1 MNDDPDA
8 KNARPDG
15 RQVRWDA
22 HKASRREVIIEAALA
37 ASEEAGAG
45 VVVPLQDIA
54 ERAGVVRTV
63 VYRHFN
69 DRAELDHAMQ
79 QRALE
84 MLRDAVTDS
93 LALEGSISDIIERV
107 VMAYVSWAAEHPE
120 LHRIATE
127 ERVGGMRD
135 LERTIADIADR
146 LEALLNLAIAL
157 LSVDLTAED
166 AQAMDP
172 LVFGLV
178 GQAFGTVRR
187 WLRQPE
193 RQPDATALAKFI
205 ARSVWFQIDGHA
217 RDRGIELDPQV
228 DVTEL
233 FNLTEMF
240 DALIDSDAP
249 DPDPDPT

>member
-1 MNDDPDA
+1 MTDAADA
-8 KNARPDG
+8 KSGRPDG

-22 HKASRREVIIEAALA
+22 HKASRREVIIEAALS
-37 ASEEAGAG
+37 ASEKAGAG
-45 VVVPLQDIA
+45 VVVPLQEIA
-54 ERAGVVRTV
+54 KLAGVVRTV

-93 LALEGSISDIIERV
+93 LALEGSIEDIIDRV
-107 VMAYVSWAAEHPE
+107 VTSYVKWAAEHPE

-127 ERVGGMRD
+127 ESPSGVRD
-135 LERTIADIADR
+135 LEVTIADIADR

-157 LSVDLTAED
+157 LAVDLTAED

-193 RQPDATALAKFI
+193 REPDADTLAKFI

-217 RDRGIELDPQV
+217 RDRGIELDPTI

-240 DALIDSDAP
+240 DALIDADGTGE
-249 DPDPDPT
+249 DL

>member
-1 MNDDPDA
+1 MTDSADA

-22 HKASRREVIIEAALA
+22 HKASRREIIIEAALA

-45 VVVPLQDIA
+45 VVVPLQEIA

-93 LALEGSISDIIERV
+93 LVLEGSISEIIGRV
-107 VMAYVSWAAEHPE
+107 VTAYVRWAAEHPE

-127 ERVGGMRD
+127 ESPRGVRD
-135 LERTIADIADR
+135 LEVTIADIADR

-157 LSVDLTAED
+157 LAVDLTAED

-193 RQPDATALAKFI
+193 RQPDTDALAKFI

-217 RDRGIELDPQV
+217 RDRGIELDPTI

-240 DALIDSDAP
+240 DALIDSGENP
-249 DPDPDPT
+249 ES

>member
-1 MNDDPDA
+1 MSDGTDA
-8 KNARPDG
+8 NKERPDG

-22 HKASRREVIIEAALA
+22 HKASRRQLIIDAALSATEAAPP
-37 ASEEAGAG
+37 GT
-45 VVVPLQDIA
+45 VVPLHDIA

-63 VYRHFN
+63 VYRHFA
-69 DRAELDHAMQ
+69 DRAELDYAMQ

-93 LALEGSISDIIERV
+93 LALEGSITQIIERIV
-107 VMAYVSWAAEHPE
+107 TAYVNWAADHPE
-120 LHRIATE
+120 LHRIATD
-127 ERVGGMRD
+127 ERLGGARD
-135 LERTIADIADR
+135 LEMTIADIADR

-166 AQAMDP
+166 TQAMDP

-187 WLRQPE
+187 WLRQRDRE
-193 RQPDATALAKFI
+193 PDAATLAKFI

-217 RDRGIELDPQV
+217 RDRGIELDPEV
-228 DVTEL
+228 DITEL

-240 DALIDSDAP
+240 DALIEADESSQG
-249 DPDPDPT
+249 

>member
-1 MNDDPDA
+1 MTEDA
-8 KNARPDG
+8 AAKKQRPDG

-63 VYRHFN
+63 VYRHFH

-93 LALEGSISDIIERV
+93 LLLEGTIAEIIDRV
-107 VMAYVSWAAEHPE
+107 VMSYVQWAAAHPE

-135 LERTIADIADR
+135 MEMTIADIADR

-157 LSVDLTAED
+157 LSVDLTTED

-193 RQPDATALAKFI
+193 RQPDAIALGKFI

-217 RDRGIELDPQV
+217 RDRGIELDPNV
-228 DVTEL
+228 DVAEL
-233 FNLTEMF
+233 FNLTDMF
-240 DALIDSDAP
+240 DALIESDGNTPAA
-249 DPDPDPT
+249 D

>member
-1 MNDDPDA
+1 VTDDARGSDE
-8 KNARPDG
+8 RPDG

-37 ASEEAGAG
+37 ASEQAGAG

-93 LALEGSISDIIERV
+93 LLLEGSIADIIERV
-107 VMAYVSWAAEHPE
+107 VRSYVDWAAAHPE

-127 ERVGGMRD
+127 ERIGGMRD
-135 LERTIADIADR
+135 LEMTIADIADR

-166 AQAMDP
+166 SQAMDP

-193 RQPDATALAKFI
+193 REPDAVALAKFI

-217 RDRGIELDPQV
+217 RDRGIVLDPTV
-228 DVTEL
+228 DVREL
-233 FNLTEMF
+233 FNLTEIF
-240 DALIDSDAP
+240 DALIDGEAEE
-249 DPDPDPT
+249 PT